1 MGVHNETWTDDKVA
15 TLQRMHAAGEPF
27 SSIGFAV
34 GMTRNATIGKAR
46 RLGLTKREARKP
58 AIKAIRQPKP
68 KAARPEPAPRVDK
81 PRGIIP
87 AGGLPKAPDARRDVF
102 CAIADKANERFAAT
116 MAEVAKAGSE
126 GVLFLERSVFACA
139 MPLPGWDDQPVA
151 EKRVCGQ
158 PVRPGSSYCPTCYP
172 IVYAPAG
179 LRAYKDRDVG
189 AAA

>member
-46 RLGLTKREARKP
+46 RLGLTRPERP
-58 AIKAIRQPKP
+58 AAPKP
-68 KAARPEPAPRVDK
+68 VKATAAKAARLEPRPK
-81 PRGIIP
+81 PLGIMP
-87 AGGLPKAPDARRDVF
+87 AGGLPKDPDARRDVF
-102 CAIADKANERFAAT
+102 CAIADKANERFATT
-116 MAEVAKAGSE
+116 MAKVAEAGSA
-126 GVLFLERSVFACA
+126 GVLFMERSVFTCA
-139 MPLPGWDDQPVA
+139 MPLPGWDDLPVD
-151 EKRVCGQ
+151 EKRCCGM
-158 PVRPGSSYCPTCYP
+158 PVKPGTSYCRTCYP